1 MRRPTFPHAQ
11 AEGHTSA
18 HYKMRPRNASIG
30 STPLLSNDLKTIPS
44 KSTLNLRRGRGR
56 RYMEKVREG
65 KRTVVEVGDS
75 GERSPAALTYTNVAY
90 FHELSPT
97 LTPPCP

>member
-1 MRRPTFPHAQ
+1 
-11 AEGHTSA
+11 
-18 HYKMRPRNASIG
+18 
-30 STPLLSNDLKTIPS
+30 
-44 KSTLNLRRGRGR
+44 
-56 RYMEKVREG
+56 MEKVREG

-90 FHELSPT
+90 VHALSPT